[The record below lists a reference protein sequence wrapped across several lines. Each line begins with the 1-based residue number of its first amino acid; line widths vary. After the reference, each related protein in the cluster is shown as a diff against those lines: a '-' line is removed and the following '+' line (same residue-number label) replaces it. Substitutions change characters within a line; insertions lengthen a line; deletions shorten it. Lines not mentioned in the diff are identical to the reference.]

1 MVTADSCA
9 VILGYAISIHT
20 TRKVVTIPAWGMYL
34 CGKISI
40 HTTRKV
46 VTTFELSVIRISVF
60 QSTPP
65 ARW

>member
-1 MVTADSCA
+1 MIGTN
-9 VILGYAISIHT
+9 GISIHT
-20 TRKVVTIPAWGMYL
+20 TRKVVTDIDWDKAH
-34 CGKISI
+34 KKIISI

-46 VTTFELSVIRISVF
+46 VTWRYNKLYEIMQF